1 MEEENVLRQLRR
13 SLRMTQKDLA
23 AFCGVT
29 ERTIQKW
36 EAGGPIPQ
44 IVQRLVAYMNAEKT
58 EKSELNAEQNS
69 GVFAGKDM
77 KGNRI
82 NSDQTVERML
92 DILEKEQNHA
102 LNSQDQVT
110 ELILLLKSK

>member
-1 MEEENVLRQLRR
+1 MENENIIRELRK
-13 SLRMTQKDLA
+13 SLKMTQKDLA

-36 EAGGPIPQ
+36 EAGAPIPQ
-44 IVQRLVAYMNAEKT
+44 IVQRLVSYMNVEKIEKAE
-58 EKSELNAEQNS
+58 LRAEHNS

-82 NSDQTVERML
+82 NSDQTMERML

-102 LNSQDQVT
+102 LKSQDQVT
-110 ELILLLKSK
+110 ELILLLQSK